1 MSNDQHVSAGLNVNG
16 VYLCPMHPEIREKVA
31 GNCPICG
38 MSLEFEPSVIAQIEY
53 TCPMHP
59 EIVRFEPGSCPKC
72 GMSLEPKTD
81 FETEVENVEL
91 LDLTKRFLWSL
102 PLTVLAIFVAVV
114 GSDLPGVLAGRGE
127 WLSLVI
133 STPVILWAGKP
144 FFQRAWKSFIHR
156 SPNMWTLIGL
166 GTGAA
171 YVYSFAATAVP
182 DIFPASFQTN
192 GKVGVY
198 FEAASVIISLTLL
211 GQVIELKARAQTSSA
226 IKALL
231 KLAPKT
237 ARRRKADGS
246 DEEVLLTHVMV
257 GDILIVRPGE
267 TVPVDGEVIEGISS
281 VDESML
287 TGEPLPV
294 LKEVTNKVIGGTIN
308 SDGSLHIRAEK
319 VGSAS
324 VLSQIVSLVSQ
335 AQRSKAPM
343 QRMADTVSRY
353 FVLTVIAVAIVTF
366 LSWGLLGGE
375 SSWTYGVI
383 NAVAVLIIACPCALG
398 LATPMS
404 IMVASGRGATS
415 GILFKDA
422 AAIENFHKI
431 DTLIVDK
438 TGTLTEGRPYVEKVV
453 AVSGIEGDHVLSLA
467 ASLENLSEHPLATA
481 IVREAAK
488 ENLHLG
494 KVVEFKSHSG
504 FGVEGKMDGKRVL
517 VGNAQFLI
525 NSKIDIEPMR
535 FETDEINSHGSSI
548 MFVSEDDTILGLISL
563 NDKIKQTSPEAVTD
577 LMSSGILLVMASGDN
592 LSSAKSIA
600 SKLNITEVY
609 GDVKPSD
616 KLELVRKFQSQ
627 GKFVAMAGDGV
638 NDAPALAQ
646 ANIGISMGTGTDVA
660 MHSGQVTLV
669 KGDLRSI
676 AAARKLSRDTVR
688 NMRQNLFFAFIYN
701 SLGVPIAA
709 GVLYPFTGLTL
720 SPMIAALAMSLSSTS
735 VIANALRLRGK
746 HA

>member
-1 MSNDQHVSAGLNVNG
+1 MNNNV
-16 VYLCPMHPEIREKVA
+16 
-31 GNCPICG
+31 
-38 MSLEFEPSVIAQIEY
+38 IEY

-59 EIVRFEPGSCPKC
+59 EIVSFEPGNCPKC
-72 GMSLEPKTD
+72 GMSLEPKAA

-91 LDLTKRFLWSL
+91 LDLKKRFLWSL
-102 PLTVLAIFVAVV
+102 PLTALSILVAVV
-114 GSDLPGVLAGRGE
+114 GSGLPGALADRGE
-127 WLSLVI
+127 WLSLLI
-133 STPVILWAGKP
+133 ATPVILWGGKP
-144 FFQRAWKSFIHR
+144 FFQRAWNSFLHR

-182 DIFPASFQTN
+182 DIFPASFRTD

-267 TVPVDGEVIEGISS
+267 TIPVDGEVTEGISS

-294 LKEVTNKVIGGTIN
+294 LKEVGDKVIGGTIN
-308 SDGSLHIRAEK
+308 SDGSLQISAEK

-353 FVLTVIAVAIVTF
+353 FVLAVIAVAILTF
-366 LSWGLLGGE
+366 LVWGLLGGE

-431 DTLIVDK
+431 DTLIIDK
-438 TGTLTEGRPYVEKVV
+438 TGTLTEGRPYVESVV
-453 AVSGIEGDHVLSLA
+453 AVSGIEGNHVLSIA

-481 IVREAAK
+481 IVREAAR

-494 KVVEFKSHSG
+494 KVVDFKSHSG
-504 FGVEGKMDGKRVL
+504 FGVEGKLDGKRVL

-535 FETDEINSHGSSI
+535 LEAAEINSHGSSI
-548 MFVSEDDTILGLISL
+548 MFVSEDDAILGLISL

-577 LMSSGILLVMASGDN
+577 LMNSGILLVMASGDN

-616 KLELVRKFQSQ
+616 KLELVRKFQDQ

-676 AAARKLSRDTVR
+676 AAARELSQDTVR

-735 VIANALRLRGK
+735 VIANALRLRGT

>member
-1 MSNDQHVSAGLNVNG
+1 MSKDQHTSVGLNVNG
-16 VYLCPMHPEIREKVA
+16 VYLCPMHPEIREKVQ

-38 MSLEFEPSVIAQIEY
+38 MSLEFEPGAIAQIEY

-59 EIVRFEPGSCPKC
+59 EIVRFEPGDCPKC

-91 LDLTKRFLWSL
+91 LDLQKRFLWSL
-102 PLTVLAIFVAVV
+102 PLTALTIFVAVV
-114 GSDLPGVLAGRGE
+114 GSDLPGVLANRGE

-133 STPVILWAGKP
+133 ATPVILWAGKP
-144 FFQRAWKSFIHR
+144 FFQRAWMSFIHR

-182 DIFPASFQTN
+182 DIFPASFRMD

-246 DEEVLLTHVMV
+246 DEEVLLTNVMV

-267 TVPVDGEVIEGISS
+267 TIPVDGEVVEGISS

-294 LKEVTNKVIGGTIN
+294 LKEVASKVIGGTIN

-324 VLSQIVSLVSQ
+324 VLSQIVNLVAQ

-353 FVLTVIAVAIVTF
+353 FVLVVIAVAILTLLF
-366 LSWGLLGGE
+366 WGLLGGE

-438 TGTLTEGRPYVEKVV
+438 TGTLTEGRPYVERVV
-453 AVSGIEGDHVLSLA
+453 AVSGIEESRVLSIA

-488 ENLHLG
+488 ANLPLG
-494 KVVEFKSHSG
+494 KVVDFKSHSG
-504 FGVEGKMDGKRVL
+504 SGVVGKLDGKRVL

-525 NSKIDIEPMR
+525 SSMVDIEPLR
-535 FETDEINSHGSSI
+535 FEIDEVNSHGSSI
-548 MFVSEDDTILGLISL
+548 MFVSEDDAILGLISL
-563 NDKIKQTSPEAVTD
+563 NDKIKQTSPDAVAQ
-577 LMSSGILLVMASGDN
+577 LMSSGIHLVMASGDN
-592 LSSAKSIA
+592 LKSAMSIA
-600 SKLNITEVY
+600 SKLGITEVY

-616 KLELVRKFQSQ
+616 KLELVRKFQNQ

-660 MHSGQVTLV
+660 MHSGHVTLV

-676 AAARKLSRDTVR
+676 AAARKLSRDTVG
-688 NMRQNLFFAFIYN
+688 NMRQNLFFAFLYN

>member
-1 MSNDQHVSAGLNVNG
+1 MSKDQHTSVGLNVNG
-16 VYLCPMHPEIREKVA
+16 VYLCPMHPEIREKVQ

-38 MSLEFEPSVIAQIEY
+38 MSLEFEPGAIAQIEY

-59 EIVRFEPGSCPKC
+59 EIVRFEPGDCPKC

-91 LDLTKRFLWSL
+91 LDLQKRFLWSL
-102 PLTVLAIFVAVV
+102 PLTALTIFVAVV
-114 GSDLPGVLAGRGE
+114 GSDLPGVLADRGE

-133 STPVILWAGKP
+133 ATPVILWAGKP
-144 FFQRAWKSFIHR
+144 FFQRAWMSFIHR

-182 DIFPASFQTN
+182 DIFPASFRMD

-237 ARRRKADGS
+237 ARRRKVDGS

-267 TVPVDGEVIEGISS
+267 TIPVDGEVIEGISN

-294 LKEVTNKVIGGTIN
+294 LKEVGDKVIGGTIN
-308 SDGSLHIRAEK
+308 ADGSLQIRAEK

-324 VLSQIVSLVSQ
+324 VLSQIVNLVSQ

-353 FVLTVIAVAIVTF
+353 FVLVVIAVAILTLLV
-366 LSWGLLGGE
+366 WGLLGGE

-404 IMVASGRGATS
+404 IMVATGRGATS

-438 TGTLTEGRPYVEKVV
+438 TGTLTEGRPYVESVV
-453 AVSGIEGDHVLSLA
+453 AVSGIEESRVLSVA
-467 ASLENLSEHPLATA
+467 ASLERLSEHPLATA
-481 IVREAAK
+481 IIREAA
-488 ENLHLG
+488 ERNLHLG
-494 KVVEFKSHSG
+494 KVVDFKSHSG
-504 FGVEGKMDGKRVL
+504 SGVEGKLDGKRVL

-525 NSKIDIEPMR
+525 SLKVDIEPIR
-535 FETDEINSHGSSI
+535 FQAAEISSHGSSI
-548 MFVSEDDTILGLISL
+548 MFVSEDDAILGLISL
-563 NDKIKQTSPEAVTD
+563 NDQIKQTSPEAVAD
-577 LMSSGILLVMASGDN
+577 LMSSGIHLVMASGDN
-592 LSSAKSIA
+592 LNSAKNIA
-600 SKLNITEVY
+600 SKLKITEVY

-616 KLELVRKFQSQ
+616 KLELVRKFQNQ

-676 AAARKLSRDTVR
+676 AAARKLSKDTVG
-688 NMRQNLFFAFIYN
+688 NMHQNLFFAFVYN
-701 SLGVPIAA
+701 ALGVPIAA

>member
-1 MSNDQHVSAGLNVNG
+1 MND
-16 VYLCPMHPEIREKVA
+16 E
-31 GNCPICG
+31 
-38 MSLEFEPSVIAQIEY
+38 QIEY

-59 EIVRFEPGSCPKC
+59 EIVRFEPGNCPLC
-72 GMSLEPKTD
+72 GMSLEPKND

-91 LDLTKRFLWSL
+91 LDLKRRFLWSL
-102 PLTVLAIFVAVV
+102 PLTALTIFAAVV
-114 GSDLPGVLAGRGE
+114 GPGLSGALADRGE
-127 WLSLVI
+127 WVSLALA
-133 STPVILWAGKP
+133 TPVILWAGKP
-144 FFQRAWKSFIHR
+144 FFQRAWMSFIHR

-171 YVYSFAATAVP
+171 YLYSFAATATP
-182 DIFPASFQTN
+182 DIFPASFRMN
-192 GKVGVY
+192 GEVGVY

-237 ARRRKADGS
+237 ARRRKTDGS
-246 DEEVLLTHVMV
+246 DEEVLLSQVMV
-257 GDILIVRPGE
+257 GDILIVRPGG
-267 TVPVDGEVIEGISS
+267 TIPVDGEVIEGISS

-287 TGEPLPV
+287 TGEPMPV
-294 LKEVTNKVIGGTIN
+294 LKEVANKVIGGTIN
-308 SDGSLHIRAEK
+308 SDGSLLIRAEK
-319 VGSAS
+319 VGSTS

-353 FVLTVIAVAIVTF
+353 FVLTVIAVAILTF
-366 LSWGLLGGE
+366 LVWGLVGGE

-453 AVSGIEGDHVLSLA
+453 AVSGIEESRVLSIA

-481 IVREAAK
+481 IVREAVK

-504 FGVEGKMDGKRVL
+504 SGVEGKLDGKRVL

-525 NSKIDIEPMR
+525 SSKIDIDPMR
-535 FETDEINSHGSSI
+535 LEVAEINSHGSSI
-548 MFVSEDDTILGLISL
+548 MFVSEDDAILGLISL
-563 NDKIKQTSPEAVTD
+563 NDKIKQTSHEAVTD
-577 LMSSGILLVMASGDN
+577 LISSGILLVMASGDN

-600 SKLNITEVY
+600 SKLSITEVY

-676 AAARKLSRDTVR
+676 AAARKLSQDTVR

>member
-1 MSNDQHVSAGLNVNG
+1 MNN
-16 VYLCPMHPEIREKVA
+16 E
-31 GNCPICG
+31 
-38 MSLEFEPSVIAQIEY
+38 QIEY

-59 EIVRFEPGSCPKC
+59 EIVRFEPGDCPKC
-72 GMSLEPKTD
+72 GMSLEPKAD
-81 FETEVENVEL
+81 FETDIENVEL
-91 LDLTKRFLWSL
+91 LDLKKRFLWSL
-102 PLTVLAIFVAVV
+102 PLTALSIFVAIV
-114 GSDLPGVLAGRGE
+114 GSALPGALADRAE

-133 STPVILWAGKP
+133 TTPVILWAGKP
-144 FFQRAWKSFIHR
+144 FFQRAWMSFIHR

-171 YVYSFAATAVP
+171 YVYSVAATAAP
-182 DIFPASFQTN
+182 DIFPASFGMD

-257 GDILIVRPGE
+257 GDVLVVRPGE
-267 TVPVDGEVIEGISS
+267 TIPVDGEVIEGISN

-324 VLSQIVSLVSQ
+324 VLAQIVSLVSQ

-353 FVLTVIAVAIVTF
+353 FVLAVIAVAILTLLV
-366 LSWGLLGGE
+366 WGLVGGE

-438 TGTLTEGRPYVEKVV
+438 TGTLTEGRPYVERVV
-453 AVSGIEGDHVLSLA
+453 AVSGIEESRVLSIA
-467 ASLENLSEHPLATA
+467 ASLESLSEHPLATA
-481 IVREAAK
+481 IVREAEK
-488 ENLHLG
+488 ENLGLG
-494 KVVEFKSHSG
+494 KVVDFKSHPG
-504 FGVEGKMDGKRVL
+504 LGVEGKMDENRIL
-517 VGNAQFLI
+517 VGNAQFLS
-525 NSKIDIEPMR
+525 NSKVDLEPLR
-535 FETDEINSHGSSI
+535 VEADEIKSHGSSI
-548 MFVSEDDTILGLISL
+548 MFVSKNNAVLGLISL
-563 NDKIKQTSPEAVTD
+563 NDRIKPTSPEAVAD
-577 LMSSGILLVMASGDN
+577 LMSSGIHLVVASGDN
-592 LSSAKSIA
+592 LGSARNIA
-600 SKLNITEVY
+600 SKLNIAEVY
-609 GDVKPSD
+609 GEVKPSD
-616 KLELVRKFQSQ
+616 KLELVRKFQNQ
-627 GKFVAMAGDGV
+627 GKYVAMAGDGV

-676 AAARKLSRDTVR
+676 AAARRLSKDTVA
-688 NMRQNLFFAFIYN
+688 NMRQNLFFAFVYN

-709 GVLYPFTGLTL
+709 GILYPFTGLTL

>member
-1 MSNDQHVSAGLNVNG
+1 MEDMKGVSIEANLGG
-16 VYLCPMHPEIREKVA
+16 VYLCPMHPEIRQSTP
-31 GNCPICG
+31 GNCPKCG
-38 MSLEFEPSVIAQIEY
+38 MSLEFEPNLNTQIEY

-59 EIVRFEPGSCPKC
+59 EIRQFEPGNCPKC
-72 GMSLEPKTD
+72 GMSLEPRD
-81 FETEVENVEL
+81 NYEIEHENVEL
-91 LDLTKRFLWSL
+91 VDLKRRLLWSL
-102 PLTVLAIFVAVV
+102 PLTVLTVLVAAI
-114 GSDLPGVLAGRGE
+114 GSNLPGMLSNRSEWVSLLLA
-127 WLSLVI
+127 
-133 STPVILWAGKP
+133 TPVILWAGKP
-144 FFQRAWKSFIHR
+144 FFERAWMSFINK

-171 YVYSFAATAVP
+171 YIYSLAATISP
-182 DIFPASFQTN
+182 DIFPVSFHMN

-231 KLAPKT
+231 QLAPKT

-246 DEEVLLTHVMV
+246 DEEILLSQVMV
-257 GDILIVRPGE
+257 GDTLIVRPGE
-267 TVPVDGEVIEGISS
+267 TIPVDGEVIEGISS
-281 VDESML
+281 INESML
-287 TGEPLPV
+287 TGEPLPL
-294 LKEVTNKVIGGTIN
+294 LKEVGNKVIGGTIN
-308 SDGSLHIRAEK
+308 TDGSLLIKAEK

-324 VLSQIVSLVSQ
+324 VLSQIVSLVAQ

-343 QRMADTVSRY
+343 QRMADSVSRY
-353 FVLTVIAVAIVTF
+353 FVLTVIAVAILTF
-366 LSWGLLGGE
+366 LVWGFVGGE

-404 IMVASGRGATS
+404 IMVATGRAATS

-431 DTLIVDK
+431 ETLIVDK
-438 TGTLTEGRPYVEKVV
+438 TGTLTEGRPYLEAIV
-453 AVSGIEGDHVLSLA
+453 AMPGIAENRILSVA
-467 ASLENLSEHPLATA
+467 ASLENLSEHPLAIA
-481 IVREAAK
+481 IVRAAAK
-488 ENLHLG
+488 ENLDLE
-494 KVVEFKSHSG
+494 KVVEFKSHPG
-504 FGVEGKMDGKRVL
+504 LGVEGKINGDKIL
-517 VGNAQFLI
+517 VGNANFLTSSNI
-525 NSKIDIEPMR
+525 NMEALKSKAA
-535 FETDEINSHGSSI
+535 EIGFLGSSI
-548 MFVSEDDTILGLISL
+548 MFVSENDALLGLISL
-563 NDKIKQTSPEAVTD
+563 NDQIKKTSPEAVAE
-577 LMSSGILLVMASGDN
+577 LMASGIQLVMASGDN
-592 LSSAKSIA
+592 LASAMSIA
-600 SKLNITEVY
+600 SKLKIKEVY
-609 GDVKPSD
+609 GNVKPAD
-616 KLELVRKFQSQ
+616 KLELVRKFQNQ

-676 AAARKLSRDTVR
+676 AAARRLSSDTVR

-701 SLGVPIAA
+701 SIGVPIAA
-709 GVLYPFTGLTL
+709 GVLYPSMGLTL

-746 HA
+746 GA

>member
-1 MSNDQHVSAGLNVNG
+1 MNNNV
-16 VYLCPMHPEIREKVA
+16 
-31 GNCPICG
+31 
-38 MSLEFEPSVIAQIEY
+38 IEY

-59 EIVRFEPGSCPKC
+59 EIVRFEPGNCPKC
-72 GMSLEPKTD
+72 GMSLEPKAD

-91 LDLTKRFLWSL
+91 LDLKKRFLWSL
-102 PLTVLAIFVAVV
+102 PLTVLAIFVAIV
-114 GSDLPGVLAGRGE
+114 GSGLPGALADRGE
-127 WLSLVI
+127 WLSLLI
-133 STPVILWAGKP
+133 ATPVILWAGKP
-144 FFQRAWKSFIHR
+144 FFQRAWMSFIYR

-182 DIFPASFQTN
+182 DIFPASFRTD

-211 GQVIELKARAQTSSA
+211 GQVIELKARAETSSA

-246 DEEVLLTHVMV
+246 DEEVLLTQVMV
-257 GDILIVRPGE
+257 KDILIVRPGE
-267 TVPVDGEVIEGISS
+267 TIPVDGEVIEGMSS

-353 FVLTVIAVAIVTF
+353 FVLTVIAVAILTF
-366 LSWGLLGGE
+366 IVWGLLGGE

-438 TGTLTEGRPYVEKVV
+438 TGTLTEGRPYVESVI
-453 AVSGIEGDHVLSLA
+453 AVSGIEESRVLSVA
-467 ASLENLSEHPLATA
+467 ATLESLSEHPLATA

-488 ENLHLG
+488 ENLHVG
-494 KVVEFKSHSG
+494 KVIEFKSHPG
-504 FGVEGKMDGKRVL
+504 FGVEGKLDGKRVL
-517 VGNAQFLI
+517 VGNAQFLV

-535 FETDEINSHGSSI
+535 LEATEVSSHGSSI
-548 MFVSEDDTILGLISL
+548 MFVSEDDAILGLISL
-563 NDKIKQTSPEAVTD
+563 NDKIKQTSPEAVAD
-577 LMSSGILLVMASGDN
+577 LMSSGIHLVMASGDN
-592 LSSAKSIA
+592 LSSARSIA

-616 KLELVRKFQSQ
+616 KLELVRKFQNQ

-676 AAARKLSRDTVR
+676 AAARRLSKDTVA
-688 NMRQNLFFAFIYN
+688 NMRQNLFFAFVYN

-709 GVLYPFTGLTL
+709 GVLYPFTGLIL

-735 VIANALRLRGK
+735 VIANALRLRGR

>member
-1 MSNDQHVSAGLNVNG
+1 MSNEQRMSTVPNLKG
-16 VYLCPMHPEIREKVA
+16 VYLCPMHPEIRENVS
-31 GNCPICG
+31 GDCPICG
-38 MSLEFEPSVIAQIEY
+38 MSLELEPSANAQIEY

-59 EIVRFEPGSCPKC
+59 EIVNFEPGNCPKC

-81 FETEVENVEL
+81 FEAEVENVEL

-102 PLTVLAIFVAVV
+102 PLTMLAVFVAVV
-114 GSDLPGVLAGRGE
+114 SSDLPGVLAGRGE

-144 FFQRAWKSFIHR
+144 FFQRAWKSFVYR

-171 YVYSFAATAVP
+171 YVYSFAATAIP
-182 DIFPASFQTN
+182 NIFPASFQTN

-198 FEAASVIISLTLL
+198 FEAAAVIISLTLL

-246 DEEVLLTHVMV
+246 DEEILLTHVMV
-257 GDILIVRPGE
+257 GDVLIVRPGE
-267 TVPVDGEVIEGISS
+267 TIPVDGEVIEGISS

-324 VLSQIVSLVSQ
+324 VLSQIVNLVTQ

-353 FVLTVIAVAIVTF
+353 FVLVVIAVAILTF

-453 AVSGIEGDHVLSLA
+453 AVSGIEESRVLSIA

-481 IVREAAK
+481 IVREAAI
-488 ENLHLG
+488 EDLHLG
-494 KVVEFKSHSG
+494 KVVEFKSHFG

-535 FETDEINSHGSSI
+535 FESDEINSHGSSI
-548 MFVSEDDTILGLISL
+548 MFVSEGETILGLISL

-592 LSSAKSIA
+592 LSSAKGIA

-676 AAARKLSRDTVR
+676 AAARKLSRDTVK

>member
-1 MSNDQHVSAGLNVNG
+1 MSS
-16 VYLCPMHPEIREKVA
+16 E
-31 GNCPICG
+31 
-38 MSLEFEPSVIAQIEY
+38 QIEY

-59 EIVRFEPGSCPKC
+59 EIVRFEPGNCPKC

-91 LDLTKRFLWSL
+91 LDLKKRFLWSL
-102 PLTVLAIFVAVV
+102 PLTALSIFVAVL
-114 GSDLPGVLAGRGE
+114 GSRLPGAFADRGE

-133 STPVILWAGKP
+133 ATPVILWAGKP
-144 FFQRAWKSFIHR
+144 FFERAWMSFIHR

-171 YVYSFAATAVP
+171 YVYSVAATAAP
-182 DIFPASFQTN
+182 DIFPASFRMD

-211 GQVIELKARAQTSSA
+211 GQVLELKARAQTSLA

-267 TVPVDGEVIEGISS
+267 TIPVDGEVIEGISS

-353 FVLTVIAVAIVTF
+353 FVLTVIAVAILTF
-366 LSWGLLGGE
+366 LVWGLLGGE

-383 NAVAVLIIACPCALG
+383 NSVAVLIIACPCALG

-453 AVSGIEGDHVLSLA
+453 AVSGIEESRVLSIA

-481 IVREAAK
+481 IVREATK

-504 FGVEGKMDGKRVL
+504 FGVEGKLDGKRVL

-535 FETDEINSHGSSI
+535 LHAAEISSHGSSI
-548 MFVSEDDTILGLISL
+548 MFVSEDHAILGLISL

-676 AAARKLSRDTVR
+676 AAARKLSQDTVR

-735 VIANALRLRGK
+735 VIANALRLRGT

>member
-1 MSNDQHVSAGLNVNG
+1 MNN
-16 VYLCPMHPEIREKVA
+16 E
-31 GNCPICG
+31 
-38 MSLEFEPSVIAQIEY
+38 QIEY

-59 EIVRFEPGSCPKC
+59 EIVRVEPGICPKC

-91 LDLTKRFLWSL
+91 LDLTRRFLWSL
-102 PLTVLAIFVAVV
+102 PLTALSIFVAVL
-114 GSDLPGVLAGRGE
+114 GLRLPGALADRGE

-133 STPVILWAGKP
+133 ATPVILWAGKP
-144 FFQRAWKSFIHR
+144 FFQRAWMSFVQR

-171 YVYSFAATAVP
+171 YVYSVAATAVP
-182 DIFPASFQTN
+182 DVFPASFRTD

-267 TVPVDGEVIEGISS
+267 TIPVDGEVIEGISN

-324 VLSQIVSLVSQ
+324 VLAQIVSLVSQ

-353 FVLTVIAVAIVTF
+353 FVLVVIAVAVLTF
-366 LSWGLLGGE
+366 LVWGLLGGE

-404 IMVASGRGATS
+404 IMVATGRGATS

-438 TGTLTEGRPYVEKVV
+438 TGTLTEGRPYVESVV
-453 AVSGIEGDHVLSLA
+453 AVSGIEESRVLSIA
-467 ASLENLSEHPLATA
+467 ASLERLSEHPLATA
-481 IVREAAK
+481 IVREAA
-488 ENLHLG
+488 EGDLHLG
-494 KVVEFKSHSG
+494 KVVDFKSHSG
-504 FGVEGKMDGKRVL
+504 SGVEGNLDGKRVL
-517 VGNAQFLI
+517 VGNAQFLL
-525 NSKIDIEPMR
+525 NSKVDLEPLR
-535 FETDEINSHGSSI
+535 VEAAEISSHGSSI
-548 MFVSEDDTILGLISL
+548 MFVSEDDAILGLISL
-563 NDKIKQTSPEAVTD
+563 NDQIKQTSPEAVAD
-577 LMSSGILLVMASGDN
+577 LMSSGIHLVMASGDN
-592 LSSAKSIA
+592 LNSAKSIA
-600 SKLNITEVY
+600 SKLKITEVY

-616 KLELVRKFQSQ
+616 KLELVRKFQNQ
-627 GKFVAMAGDGV
+627 GRFVAMAGDGV

-676 AAARKLSRDTVR
+676 AAARKLSKDTVA
-688 NMRQNLFFAFIYN
+688 NMHQNLFFAFIYN
-701 SLGVPIAA
+701 ALGVPIAA

>member
-1 MSNDQHVSAGLNVNG
+1 
-16 VYLCPMHPEIREKVA
+16 
-31 GNCPICG
+31 
-38 MSLEFEPSVIAQIEY
+38 
-53 TCPMHP
+53 
-59 EIVRFEPGSCPKC
+59 
-72 GMSLEPKTD
+72 MSLEPKTD

-91 LDLTKRFLWSL
+91 LDLKKRFLWSL
-102 PLTVLAIFVAVV
+102 PLTALSILIAVL
-114 GSDLPGVLAGRGE
+114 GSRLPGAFADRGE
-127 WLSLVI
+127 WLSLVVA
-133 STPVILWAGKP
+133 TPVILWAGKP
-144 FFQRAWKSFIHR
+144 FFQRAWMSFMHR

-171 YVYSFAATAVP
+171 YVYSSAATAIP
-182 DIFPASFQTN
+182 DVFPASFQTD

-237 ARRRKADGS
+237 ARRRKVDGIE
-246 DEEVLLTHVMV
+246 EEVLLTHVMV

-267 TVPVDGEVIEGISS
+267 TIPVDGEVIDGISNI
-281 VDESML
+281 DESML

-294 LKEVTNKVIGGTIN
+294 LKEVGDKVIGGTIN
-308 SDGSLHIRAEK
+308 SDGSLQIGAEK

-353 FVLTVIAVAIVTF
+353 FVLAVIAVAILTF
-366 LSWGLLGGE
+366 FAWGLVGGE

-438 TGTLTEGRPYVEKVV
+438 TGTLTEGRPYVESVI
-453 AVSGIEGDHVLSLA
+453 AVSGIEESRVLSIA
-467 ASLENLSEHPLATA
+467 ASLESLSEHPLATA
-481 IVREAAK
+481 IVRDASK
-488 ENLHLG
+488 ENLNLE
-494 KVVEFKSHSG
+494 KVVDFKSHPG
-504 FGVEGKMDGKRVL
+504 FGVEGKLDGNQIL
-517 VGNAQFLI
+517 VGNGQFLS
-525 NSKIDIEPMR
+525 NSKVDLEALR
-535 FETDEINSHGSSI
+535 VEADEIRSHGSSI
-548 MFVSEDDTILGLISL
+548 MFVSHNNALMGLISL
-563 NDKIKQTSPEAVTD
+563 NDRIKETSPEAVAD
-577 LMSSGILLVMASGDN
+577 LISSGIHLVVASGDN

-616 KLELVRKFQSQ
+616 KLELVRKFQDQ
-627 GKFVAMAGDGV
+627 GKYVAMAGDGV

-676 AAARKLSRDTVR
+676 AAARKLSQDTVA
-688 NMRQNLFFAFIYN
+688 NMRQNLFFAFLYN
-701 SLGVPIAA
+701 ALGVPIAA
-709 GVLYPFTGLTL
+709 GILYPFTGLTL

-735 VIANALRLRGK
+735 VIANALRLRGR

>member
-31 GNCPICG
+31 GDCPICG

-59 EIVRFEPGSCPKC
+59 EIVRFEPGNCPKC

-114 GSDLPGVLAGRGE
+114 SSDLPGVLAGRGE

-144 FFQRAWKSFIHR
+144 FFQRAWKSFIYR

-267 TVPVDGEVIEGISS
+267 TIPVDGEVIEGISS

-366 LSWGLLGGE
+366 LSWGLLGSE

-453 AVSGIEGDHVLSLA
+453 AVSGIEESRVLSIA

-525 NSKIDIEPMR
+525 NSKVDIEPMR

-676 AAARKLSRDTVR
+676 AAARKLSQDTVR

>member
-1 MSNDQHVSAGLNVNG
+1 MNNNV
-16 VYLCPMHPEIREKVA
+16 
-31 GNCPICG
+31 
-38 MSLEFEPSVIAQIEY
+38 IEY

-59 EIVRFEPGSCPKC
+59 EIVRFEPGNCPKC
-72 GMSLEPKTD
+72 GMSLEPKAD

-91 LDLTKRFLWSL
+91 LDLKKRFLWSL
-102 PLTVLAIFVAVV
+102 PLTVLAIFVAIV
-114 GSDLPGVLAGRGE
+114 GSGLPGTLADRGE
-127 WLSLVI
+127 WLSLLI
-133 STPVILWAGKP
+133 ATPVILWAGKP
-144 FFQRAWKSFIHR
+144 FFQRAWMSFIHR

-182 DIFPASFQTN
+182 DIFPASFRTD

-246 DEEVLLTHVMV
+246 DEEVLLTQVMV

-267 TVPVDGEVIEGISS
+267 TIPVDGEVIEGISS

-294 LKEVTNKVIGGTIN
+294 VKEVTNKVIGGTIN
-308 SDGSLHIRAEK
+308 SDGSLQIRAEK

-353 FVLTVIAVAIVTF
+353 FVLTVIAVAILTF
-366 LSWGLLGGE
+366 LVWGLLGGE

-453 AVSGIEGDHVLSLA
+453 AVSGIEGDHVLSIA

-494 KVVEFKSHSG
+494 KVIEFKSHPG
-504 FGVEGKMDGKRVL
+504 FGVEGELDGKRVL
-517 VGNAQFLI
+517 VGNAQFLV

-535 FETDEINSHGSSI
+535 LEATEVSSHGSSI
-548 MFVSEDDTILGLISL
+548 MFVSEDDAILGLISL

-577 LMSSGILLVMASGDN
+577 LMNSGILLVMASGDN

-600 SKLNITEVY
+600 SRLNITEVY

-676 AAARKLSRDTVR
+676 AAARKLSQDTVR

-735 VIANALRLRGK
+735 VIANALRLRGTR
-746 HA
+746 A

>member
-16 VYLCPMHPEIREKVA
+16 VYLCPMHPEIREKAA
-31 GNCPICG
+31 GDCPICG
-38 MSLEFEPSVIAQIEY
+38 MSLEFEPSVIAQTEY

-59 EIVRFEPGSCPKC
+59 EIVRFEPGNCSKC

-114 GSDLPGVLAGRGE
+114 SSDLPGVLAGRGE

-144 FFQRAWKSFIHR
+144 FFQRAWKSFIYR

-182 DIFPASFQTN
+182 DIFPVSFQTN

-267 TVPVDGEVIEGISS
+267 TIPVDGEVIEGISS

-366 LSWGLLGGE
+366 LSWGLLGSE

-453 AVSGIEGDHVLSLA
+453 AVSGIEESRVLSIA

-525 NSKIDIEPMR
+525 NSKVDIEPMR

-592 LSSAKSIA
+592 LSSAKGIA

-676 AAARKLSRDTVR
+676 AAARKLSQNTVR